1 VILSYIQASLSGGFL
16 ELYEITKHKEP
27 VYTATG
33 LLVKDLGQ
41 DGSAEEGEIYLEVKT
56 IGEIYH
62 QLF

>member
-1 VILSYIQASLSGGFL
+1 MILSYIQASLSGGFL
-16 ELYEITKHKEP
+16 ELYDITKHKEP

-33 LLVKDLGQ
+33 LQVTDLGQ
-41 DGSAEEGEIYLEVKT
+41 ENSAEDEIYLEVKT